1 MIIKNPE
8 KILNQWIPT
17 HDGGLWYVTDVSVT
31 IDVDNGIA
39 YRFKLQTDAPVKSSP
54 NQQYYHMTRTIEKE
68 VTLRLVGPTYELYC
82 DGLALSGYC
91 KDIDAMDKFIKQVEN
106 ILPKC

>member
-8 KILNQWIPT
+8 KLLKQWIPT
-17 HDGGLWYVTDVSVT
+17 PDGDLWYVTDVSVT

-39 YRFKLQTDAPVKSSP
+39 YIFKLQTDAPVKSSP
-54 NQQYYHMTRTIEKE
+54 NQQYYHMTRVIEKE
-68 VTLRLVGPTYELYC
+68 ITLRITGEVYELYC
-82 DGLALSGYC
+82 DGLALHGYC